1 MNTID
6 EAYNSFER
14 LMHEIILE
22 REVEIEKLRAVN
34 GGDTDIGEFFK
45 DVLGRLVGARM
56 GEGKLSLTDEEVIS
70 NCFIMVS
77 W

>member
-45 DVLGRLVGARM
+45 DVLGRLVGATM